1 MDGKSP
7 VCTKGEGDERGRPDQ
22 HPMGVG
28 GILRLNKVRVL
39 GLVNGMRADGMGM
52 SEMAKSV
59 ARVCGSFRRNGI
71 ERRRL

>member
-1 MDGKSP
+1 
-7 VCTKGEGDERGRPDQ
+7 
-22 HPMGVG
+22 MGVG

-39 GLVNGMRADGMGM
+39 GLVNGMRTDGMGM

-59 ARVCGSFRRNGI
+59 ARVCGSFRQNGI